1 MGAPRLNRDRVAG
14 LLLILVLPML
24 VAGLVTPAISITR
37 MVVFSDT
44 YSIVGAVFAFL
55 GFGGTQYR
63 FEYVL
68 CPERRETGEE

>member
-1 MGAPRLNRDRVAG
+1 
-14 LLLILVLPML
+14 ML

-55 GFGGTQYR
+55 GFRGTQYR
-63 FEYVL
+63 FEFVP